1 LERIMLKALLPVD
14 GSAAALRAVEYVI
27 KLYGSCRNGQVVL
40 VNVQPPNDSWE
51 VKRFMKQ
58 AEIEAMQESRGG
70 DALVSARQLLDAA
83 QVPYEPQVLLGPVA
97 ETIVACAR
105 EKGCEQIIMGNK
117 GESFLEEAV
126 TGSIAHDVL
135 RLSPLPV
142 TYVK

>member
-1 LERIMLKALLPVD
+1 MKILLAVD
-14 GSAAALRAVEYVI
+14 GSERSLRTTHHAI
-27 KLYGSCRNGQVVL
+27 KTLRGCAGGEVHL
-40 VNVQPPNDSWE
+40 LNVQPPADAPE
-51 VKRFMKQ
+51 LLGHLPQ
-58 AEIEAMQESRGG
+58 AEVEAMQESRGG

-105 EKGCEQIIMGNK
+105 ENGCEQIIMGNK